1 MAKKT
6 YILEIVYDDETDE
19 IVDFC
24 ECLQGDVKKWLVND
38 KDIGLFFDKKI
49 RRLLEDISDIGLA

>member
-24 ECLQGDVKKWLVND
+24 ECLQGDVKRFMVDNQ
-38 KDIGLFFDKKI
+38 DIGTFFDKKI
-49 RRLLEDISDIGLA
+49 LKLLENINDLGLA